1 MDRKKE
7 LSQIHAMLGIALENC
22 EVSLRAPRTDSTQLD
37 GVLETVERVAV
48 RLRTAAES
56 IRPAQSES
64 SRKPDAPKIPA
75 LVGEIEVTEFG
86 WVHITLNTLLP
97 GCKYKTPLW
106 LENTLAALLLRSR
119 EHGRKL
125 PKFQSA
131 MLIIEERC
139 YISNRRSRMTTSS
152 RWRWRCCPAAPIS
165 PAATSGF
172 SLRTTPGNTFP
183 SAPAA
188 LDAVFRDLN
197 HGRVSLVFC
206 LFGGHL
212 KMSPALPWR
221 KGKKSA

>member
-1 MDRKKE
+1 MDMKKE

-56 IRPAQSES
+56 IRPAQSKS

-106 LENTLAALLLRSR
+106 LENTLAALLLRYR

-125 PKFQSA
+125 PKFQRA

-139 YISNRRSRMTTSS
+139 DISNRRVYDQDNKGWKAIPNAIKGLLIEDDDQFTLEVALLSRRSDIP
-152 RWRWRCCPAAPIS
+152 CCHIWILPSDDAGEYFS
-165 PAATSGF
+165 VRSGCFGSGF
-172 SLRTTPGNTFP
+172 PG
-183 SAPAA
+183 
-188 LDAVFRDLN
+188 LE
-197 HGRVSLVFC
+197 
-206 LFGGHL
+206 
-212 KMSPALPWR
+212 PW
-221 KGKKSA
+221 